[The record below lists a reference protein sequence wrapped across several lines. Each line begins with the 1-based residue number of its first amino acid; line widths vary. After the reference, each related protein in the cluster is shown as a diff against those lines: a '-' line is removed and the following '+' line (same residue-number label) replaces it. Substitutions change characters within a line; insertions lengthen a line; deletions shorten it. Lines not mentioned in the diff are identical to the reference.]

1 MTWHRMRETS
11 SDSRSGICCNP
22 IKNSVQASASERV
35 IKHDLFVQA
44 RAIPHY
50 RAATLHDG
58 YVKVAN
64 FGAAGPFPLNANQ
77 ATARQLN
84 DLIPLKGLARSVLRD
99 HASDWEWIY
108 ARSGS
113 SEVEI
118 WTIGARQLRLARSS
132 QSRMRSWSS

>member
-84 DLIPLKGLARSVLRD
+84 DLIPCERTGTICAERSRIRLGVDLRPLGL
-99 HASDWEWIY
+99 
-108 ARSGS
+108 
-113 SEVEI
+113 
-118 WTIGARQLRLARSS
+118 Q
-132 QSRMRSWSS
+132 